1 MKSCAQSRAV
11 NLLQSEEKDSY
22 AVPSVPDLQN
32 TFGVQGAIFLI
43 FSAFLVLGSSM
54 SQLRTSLLTW
64 FISS

>member
-1 MKSCAQSRAV
+1 MKSCAQSHAV

-32 TFGVQGAIFLI
+32 TFGVQGVI
-43 FSAFLVLGSSM
+43 FSALLVLGSSM
-54 SQLRTSLLTW
+54 SQLHSSLLTW

>member
-1 MKSCAQSRAV
+1 MKSCAQSHAV

-32 TFGVQGAIFLI
+32 TFGVQGVIFLI
-43 FSAFLVLGSSM
+43 FSAVLVLGSSM
-54 SQLRTSLLTW
+54 SQLHTSLLTW